1 MSGDVQHPNSDSPTV
16 ELLFKTGN
24 ILLIKYI
31 VSARAC
37 HYMICWKQF
46 NIWCTIILGKG
57 SNNTVS
63 FSSS

>member
-37 HYMICWKQF
+37 H
-46 NIWCTIILGKG
+46 
-57 SNNTVS
+57 
-63 FSSS
+63 